1 MRRFGEDMGEDDRNM
16 KGNVR
21 AAIQVDS
28 ASDFL
33 ASLRTPT
40 NIYIYAVLDKASVGS
55 KFLTNISALMNIL

>member
-21 AAIQVDS
+21 AAIKVDS
-28 ASDFL
+28 ESDFL

-40 NIYIYAVLDKASVGS
+40 DIYMLSSTELPSD
-55 KFLTNISALMNIL
+55 